1 MTAPQRPA
9 LGRRSLGAILTVV
22 AWLGLAALSAA
33 GAQSILYTV
42 QVVALSDVDSARQV
56 QTDLLRQGYPAYIV
70 RSHST
75 EGAVYRVRVG
85 AYANRPAALLYSE
98 AMPVVAGGQ
107 PVPAL
112 AEGIP
117 SGVTPLAP
125 RLVLAQ
131 DLTGLDARMLL
142 IGPKLALRTQQR
154 SPLEPARYNVMDAGQ
169 VETVTAWQLSENDAG
184 ERVIVRDLNLWP
196 DSWEG
201 DTAEVRELYQKSM
214 VGLVADSLG
223 LDQATVRAARYGT
236 QTGVPKLIVV
246 ERIVPGAPD
255 GPQLIGLGL
264 PAAGMTPSGPL
275 SYLGVSV
282 EELPGVPEGVRLDLA
297 TGTYR
302 GQLAPAA
309 SAPGEEQAEGSQA
322 EGEQADSRQE
332 EGAEPGTPEEGQ
344 APAGAGEPAEEAQ
357 AEETNAE
364 QAQETALE
372 DSSALITGST
382 WYAQADGPFVR
393 LTMHAQLPGASPT
406 TWRAAFGTP
415 LWSGLDYLLAYQ
427 DRTVLIYDFLPRD

>member
-1 MTAPQRPA
+1 M
-9 LGRRSLGAILTVV
+9 
-22 AWLGLAALSAA
+22 
-33 GAQSILYTV
+33 
-42 QVVALSDVDSARQV
+42 
-56 QTDLLRQGYPAYIV
+56 
-70 RSHST
+70 
-75 EGAVYRVRVG
+75 RVG

-332 EGAEPGTPEEGQ
+332 EGQNRALLRRGRPRRRRRARRGGSGRGDERGAGTGDRPRRLVCPDNRFHLVRPGRRPLRQ
-344 APAGAGEPAEEAQ
+344 ADDARATAGRQPYDVAGRLRHAPMERARLPAG
-357 AEETNAE
+357 
-364 QAQETALE
+364 
-372 DSSALITGST
+372 
-382 WYAQADGPFVR
+382 
-393 LTMHAQLPGASPT
+393 
-406 TWRAAFGTP
+406 
-415 LWSGLDYLLAYQ
+415 
-427 DRTVLIYDFLPRD
+427 LPR